1 MNFARIFWLLMIAAP
16 IMGLVGC
23 FNSPPKGDESC
34 KYKAP
39 TAIFEGIDSFQN
51 HSFEINGQEALEK
64 VSLPRYKMDIELY
77 QSGCDFLKQEYR
89 FLLYEPYPA
98 NTPPEICAHQIAG
111 IFLLLAR
118 DAPIQL
124 GTMRQW
130 AQAIK
135 NAAADFKYNESIPL
149 VGTDIEAQIDKVHQP
164 ESAILSIVFSQ

>member
-1 MNFARIFWLLMIAAP
+1 MNFGRFFWLLTFFTPLFLLASCFSSTSE
-16 IMGLVGC
+16 GLKV
-23 FNSPPKGDESC
+23 C
-34 KYKAP
+34 KYQAP
-39 TAIFEGIDSFQN
+39 VAIFEGIDSFQN
-51 HSFEINGQEALEK
+51 HSFEVNGQEALEK

-98 NTPPEICAHQIAG
+98 NTPPEICAHQIAW

-130 AQAIK
+130 AQAVK
-135 NAAADFKYNESIPL
+135 NAAADFKYNEPIPL

>member
-1 MNFARIFWLLMIAAP
+1 M
-16 IMGLVGC
+16 
-23 FNSPPKGDESC
+23 
-34 KYKAP
+34 
-39 TAIFEGIDSFQN
+39 
-51 HSFEINGQEALEK
+51 
-64 VSLPRYKMDIELY
+64 
-77 QSGCDFLKQEYR
+77 
-89 FLLYEPYPA
+89 
-98 NTPPEICAHQIAG
+98 
-111 IFLLLAR
+111 LLAR